1 MTESNQEVINRL
13 QAMRD
18 ARKASKA
25 PTPVAPAIVA
35 PAVDDG
41 IDARLDRNGG
51 VVSVTNI
58 ENLPSIIEIMD
69 VCERIGA
76 SGRTVVLTFL
86 GQPYHY
92 GTDGNPLNTAD
103 EVEADVKIEITAPI
117 AFDDALMIRWH
128 EDPMPKPTADLI
140 NRLLTTCKK

>member
-13 QAMRD
+13 KAMRD
-18 ARKASKA
+18 ARKGSKA

-51 VVSVTNI
+51 VVTVTNI

-76 SGRTVVLTFL
+76 SGRSVCLTFL
-86 GQPYHY
+86 GQAYHY
-92 GTDGNPLNTAD
+92 GTDGDPTKTAD
-103 EVEADVKIEITAPI
+103 EVEANVKIEITAPI
-117 AFDDALMIRWH
+117 SFDDALMIRWH
-128 EDPMPKPTADLI
+128 EDPMPKATADLI
-140 NRLLTTCKK
+140 QRLLTTCKN